1 MEEDGQKQEE
11 VAKEATFDKK
21 SEEGQESS
29 DEIESESLLDEPLEE
44 QGKES
49 EVEKKFKEL
58 E

>member
-21 SEEGQESS
+21 SEEEQESS